1 MRNMWTIFK
10 KEVYRVLSDRRLIL
24 MIFIVPGLSIYVMYT
39 LMGNVIG
46 NQIEEIEQHTIIL
59 YHDHMPDSLEAM
71 MKAID
76 PNGDAI
82 INIEITEETLTSE
95 EIDTMLLEGT
105 IDMYITF
112 DENFESLI
120 DNYATT
126 DAPNMSVYY
135 NAGRDESNYAY
146 NQINPVIAQY
156 RELKLIDRLENTE
169 DYLVF
174 NYNANVVVDE
184 RQVAGEGLASLMPM
198 LIVIFLFAG
207 AMSIGPDAIAGEK
220 ERGTIAT
227 LLITPIKR
235 SEIAT
240 GKVSS
245 LAFLSLISA
254 LSSFIGIM
262 ASLPALMQME
272 DASDLNIYGISE
284 YLSILGVL
292 MVTVLFIVSLI
303 AVISAYA
310 KTIKEASMFIMPFYF
325 ITIIIGILQSFGGGG
340 ETAVWLNIIPFYGP
354 VNLLTKIFTFEFSF
368 IAFFLVLIS
377 NLIYTGILVYILN
390 LMFKNEKIMFQK

>member
-1 MRNMWTIFK
+1 MWTIFK

-59 YHDHMPDSLEAM
+59 YHEHMPDSLETM
-71 MKAID
+71 ITSID
-76 PNGDAI
+76 PNGDAV
-82 INIEITEETLTSE
+82 INIEITEETLTSD
-95 EIDTMLLEGT
+95 EIDQRLLDGT
-105 IDMYITF
+105 LDIYLAF
-112 DENFESLI
+112 DPNFETLI
-120 DNYATT
+120 DNYETNA
-126 DAPNMSVYY
+126 APNMVVYY
-135 NAGRDESNYAY
+135 NAGRNESSYAY
-146 NQINPVIAQY
+146 NQISPVIAQF

-174 NYNANVVVDE
+174 NYEANLVVDE

-240 GKVSS
+240 GKVVS

-254 LSSFIGIM
+254 LSSFVGIM

-340 ETAVWLNIIPFYGP
+340 ETAVWLNLVPFYGP

-368 IAFFLVLIS
+368 LAFFLVLIS
-377 NLIYTGILVYILN
+377 NLIYTGLLVYLLN

>member
-1 MRNMWTIFK
+1 MWTIFK
-10 KEVYRVLSDRRLIL
+10 KEVYRVLSDRRLVL
-24 MIFIVPGLSIYVMYT
+24 MIFIVPGLSIYVMYS
-39 LMGNVIG
+39 LMGNVIS

-59 YHDHMPDSLEAM
+59 YHDNMPSALETM
-71 MKAID
+71 ITSID
-76 PNGDAI
+76 PSGNQV
-82 INIEITEETLTSE
+82 INVEVTEEALDQDT
-95 EIDTMLLEGT
+95 IDEKLLEGS
-105 IDMYITF
+105 IDIYLAF
-112 DENFESLI
+112 DDNFETSI
-120 DNYATT
+120 DDYETASPPTM
-126 DAPNMSVYY
+126 DAYY
-135 NAGRDESNYAY
+135 NQGREESSYAY
-146 NQINPVIAQY
+146 NQINAVIAQY
-156 RELKLIDRLENTE
+156 RELKLIDRLERSE

-174 NYNANVVVDE
+174 NYDTNLVVDE
-184 RQVAGEGLASLMPM
+184 RKMAGEGLATLMPM

-240 GKVSS
+240 GKVVS
-245 LAFLSLISA
+245 LAVLSLISA

-262 ASLPALMQME
+262 ASLPALMQM
-272 DASDLNIYGISE
+272 DNASDLNIYGIGE

-292 MVTVLFIVSLI
+292 MATVLFIVSLI

-340 ETAVWLNIIPFYGP
+340 ETAVWLNIVPFYGP
-354 VNLLTKIFTFEFSF
+354 VNLLTKIFTFEFSVVAF
-368 IAFFLVLIS
+368 ILVLIS
-377 NLIYTGILVYILN
+377 NLGYTAVLVYILN

>member
-1 MRNMWTIFK
+1 MWTIFK
-10 KEVYRVLSDRRLIL
+10 KEVYRVLSDRRLVL
-24 MIFIVPGLSIYVMYT
+24 MIFIVPGLSIYVMYS
-39 LMGNVIG
+39 LMGNVIS

-59 YHDHMPDSLEAM
+59 YHDNMPSALETM
-71 MKAID
+71 ITSID
-76 PNGDAI
+76 PSGNQV
-82 INIEITEETLTSE
+82 INVEVTEEALDQDT
-95 EIDTMLLEGT
+95 IDEKLLEGS
-105 IDMYITF
+105 IDIYLAF
-112 DENFESLI
+112 DDNFETSI
-120 DNYATT
+120 DDYETASPPTM
-126 DAPNMSVYY
+126 DAYY
-135 NAGRDESNYAY
+135 NQGREESSYAY
-146 NQINPVIAQY
+146 NQINAVIAQY
-156 RELKLIDRLENTE
+156 RELKLIDRLERSE

-174 NYNANVVVDE
+174 NYDTNLVVDE
-184 RQVAGEGLASLMPM
+184 RKMAGEGLATLMPM

-240 GKVSS
+240 GKVVS
-245 LAFLSLISA
+245 LAVLSLISA

-262 ASLPALMQME
+262 ASLPALMQM
-272 DASDLNIYGISE
+272 DNASDLNIYGIGE

-292 MVTVLFIVSLI
+292 MATVLFIVSLI

-340 ETAVWLNIIPFYGP
+340 ETAVWLNIVPFYGP
-354 VNLLTKIFTFEFSF
+354 VNLLT
-368 IAFFLVLIS
+368 
-377 NLIYTGILVYILN
+377 
-390 LMFKNEKIMFQK
+390 

>member
-1 MRNMWTIFK
+1 MWTIFK
-10 KEVYRVLSDRRLIL
+10 KEVYRVLSDRRLVL
-24 MIFIVPGLSIYVMYT
+24 MIFIVPGLSIYVMYS
-39 LMGNVIG
+39 LMGNVIS

-59 YHDHMPDSLEAM
+59 YHDNMPSTLETM
-71 MKAID
+71 ITSID
-76 PNGDAI
+76 PSGNQV
-82 INIEITEETLTSE
+82 INVEVTEEALDQDT
-95 EIDTMLLEGT
+95 IDEKLLEGS
-105 IDMYITF
+105 IDIYLAF
-112 DENFESLI
+112 DDNFETSI
-120 DNYATT
+120 DDYETASPPTM
-126 DAPNMSVYY
+126 DAYY
-135 NAGRDESNYAY
+135 NQGREESSYAY
-146 NQINPVIAQY
+146 NQINAVIAQY
-156 RELKLIDRLENTE
+156 RELKLIDRLERSE

-174 NYNANVVVDE
+174 NYDTNLVVDE
-184 RQVAGEGLASLMPM
+184 RKMAGEGLATLMPM

-240 GKVSS
+240 GKVVS
-245 LAFLSLISA
+245 LAVLSLISA

-262 ASLPALMQME
+262 ASLPALMQM
-272 DASDLNIYGISE
+272 DNASDLNIYGIGE

-292 MVTVLFIVSLI
+292 MATVLFIVSLI

-340 ETAVWLNIIPFYGP
+340 ETAVWLNIVPFYGP
-354 VNLLTKIFTFEFSF
+354 VNLLTKIFTFEFSVVAF
-368 IAFFLVLIS
+368 ILVLIS
-377 NLIYTGILVYILN
+377 NLVYTAVLVYILN